1 MRKIGIVLF
10 ALTLTA
16 CGKSTPTDTVHS
28 LVANP
33 ERLKEVQ
40 RLCKEDPAK
49 MGEACNAASEAFR
62 QRFMGSGQPQYT
74 PESPRK
80 D

>member
-1 MRKIGIVLF
+1 MHKIGILVLG
-10 ALTLTA
+10 LTLTA
-16 CGKSTPTDTVHS
+16 CGKFAPPDTAQS

-33 ERLKEVQ
+33 DRLKEVQ
-40 RLCKEDPAK
+40 RLCKEDPRK

-62 QRFMGSGQPQYT
+62 QRFMGGGQAQYI
-74 PESPRK
+74 PEPRSK